1 MDFKNVIKNIRAN
14 ESLGY
19 LYTEKEVLTSHNLT
33 VEQLTEGAVSSFC
46 FNSTSGYEVKCLTFD
61 FANKDIVIIHIIL
74 DYINKFIVGNIGKSV
89 LESELTK
96 YNIKLEKLIQV
107 CSNYHIVEIFNNR
120 VMILFYKEL
129 GILSIILGC

>member
-33 VEQLTEGAVSSFC
+33 VEQLTERAVSISC
-46 FNSTSGYEVKCLTFD
+46 FNATSGYEVKCLTFD
-61 FANKDIVIIHIIL
+61 FANKDIVTIHIIL
-74 DYINKFIVGNIGKSV
+74 DYINKFIVDNIGKSV

>member
-1 MDFKNVIKNIRAN
+1 MKSNVLLLI
-14 ESLGY
+14 
-19 LYTEKEVLTSHNLT
+19 
-33 VEQLTEGAVSSFC
+33 
-46 FNSTSGYEVKCLTFD
+46 
-61 FANKDIVIIHIIL
+61 FANKDIVTIHIIL
-74 DYINKFIVGNIGKSV
+74 DYINKFIVDNIGKSV